1 MGIQEAIRRNWRYI
15 VFFTVTLV
23 LLWVLYTWRMVLLP
37 FLVGVVLAYL
47 MMPLVKWIER
57 ILPGKTKHTQKRRL
71 LSIIILIVT
80 IMFILAF
87 VAFIAVNIILHYSS
101 QLLADSGKYITQII
115 AKAQEWTTGLRNIVP
130 ESARSFVDKVVADI
144 AGSITSTLQ
153 GSGSGGS
160 SKILSSLGIIFGFAA
175 TPLFLF
181 YMLKDS
187 DLVVNGVCSTFGKR
201 GEPHLRQILCVIES
215 VLGRYVKAEFI
226 LSAVLFALTFA
237 GLTIIGIPLAFSL
250 PLAFIYGL
258 GELIPTLG
266 AWIAGAIMIL
276 VTLAV
281 APQKILWVI
290 LLDLIA
296 KLSENMLLVP
306 RIQASTMRMH
316 PALVIML
323 LVIGGHFWGL
333 WGMML
338 TVPIVSTLKDVFKY
352 LRTTDPAQQALA
364 ASPAQ
369 ATVAAPAPVE
379 KAG

>member
-266 AWIAGAIMIL
+266 
-276 VTLAV
+276 V

>member
-1 MGIQEAIRRNWRYI
+1 MSIQEEIGKNWRYI
-15 VFFTVTLV
+15 VFFATTLI

-47 MMPLVKWIER
+47 MMPVVKWIER
-57 ILPGKTKHTQKRRL
+57 ILPGKTKYTKKRRL
-71 LSIIILIVT
+71 VALVLLLVAITIVMAFAAFILVT
-80 IMFILAF
+80 II
-87 VAFIAVNIILHYSS
+87 VHYSS
-101 QLLADSGKYITQII
+101 QLLADSGKYITQFI
-115 AKAQEWTTGLRNIVP
+115 AKAQEWTTGLRNTVP
-130 ESARSFVDKVVADI
+130 EGARIFVDKVVADI
-144 AGSITSTLQ
+144 ASSITSTLQ
-153 GSGSGGS
+153 GSGAGGS

-187 DLVVNGVCSTFGKR
+187 DLVVNGVCSTFGKKS
-201 GEPHLRQILCVIES
+201 EPHLRQILCVIES

-226 LSAVLFALTFA
+226 LSVVLFALTFV

-250 PLAFIYGL
+250 PLAFVYGL

-352 LRTTDPAQQALA
+352 LKTTDPAQQALTA
-364 ASPAQ
+364 APAQ
-369 ATVAAPAPVE
+369 AAVAAPAPVE
-379 KAG
+379 KAL